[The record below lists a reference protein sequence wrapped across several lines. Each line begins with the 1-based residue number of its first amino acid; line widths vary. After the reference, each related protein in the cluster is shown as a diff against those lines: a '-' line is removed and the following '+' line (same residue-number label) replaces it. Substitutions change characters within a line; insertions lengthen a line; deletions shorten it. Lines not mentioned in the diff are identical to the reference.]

1 MKGVLGLILVFMY
14 ISALSELFEKADV
27 TKDGSITVH
36 ELHALCEEHG
46 AKLTDDDLQQFYK
59 RADENGEVL
68 FEFLKSLLNIL
79 FLIDFQRRFHHF
91 NQEF

>member
-1 MKGVLGLILVFMY
+1 MGLVLVVIY

-46 AKLTDDDLQQFYK
+46 TKLTDDDLQQFYK

-68 FEFLKSLLNIL
+68 STFLKSSLNIL
-79 FLIDFQRRFHHF
+79 FLLDFQRRFHHF
-91 NQEF
+91 DQEF